1 MADTPK
7 PNETGQAGNGGKLST
22 SSMRPQREAYLKL
35 AGLLVKQFRPVQGVD
50 PEFYVTSLLAV
61 LIHYPLD
68 VAELAADPFK
78 GIPSQ
83 QPWMPTPYD
92 VKQFCD
98 RMVRPRREAAAW
110 DRRCREQ
117 IADSRKAKEG
127 VRQSMEEIED
137 EMAKRGVFLPGYIKR
152 SGQIPG
158 RDNETPETVRRKLGL
173 TQEQWDALPDDT
185 KRGGARY
192 VEPGSDAP
200 RRFVTWKEAMEMVA
214 RGEDKL
220 PVK

>member
-92 VKQFCD
+92 VKQFCEAQL
-98 RMVRPRREAAAW
+98 RPRREAAAW
-110 DRRCREQ
+110 EKRSQEQIRDRR
-117 IADSRKAKEG
+117 DNDLSRPKQTVQE
-127 VRQSMEEIED
+127 VED
-137 EMAKRGVFLPGYIKR
+137 EMAKRGIFLPGYIKR

-158 RDNETPETVRRKLGL
+158 RNYETPETVRRKLGL

-185 KRGGARY
+185 ARGGAR
-192 VEPGSDAP
+192 
-200 RRFVTWKEAMEMVA
+200 WKPM
-214 RGEDKL
+214 K
-220 PVK
+220 